1 MTSTAWSL
9 TVRYRVEQLCCR
21 VHLTAPWYG
30 IYNTKYIKPPTHNTK
45 FVIIYTK
52 VGGKPSSLSLAS
64 TFMLVDD
71 TLFVDTRCCFNF
83 VIMLCTVLDKL
94 DQYLPHVSR
103 CVYINIYIY
112 AHIDQYPIFSIKCGI
127 ISRRHSPHPTP
138 PSDHLPVSPSPTPTS
153 MLVWLDSRGGDTQT
167 RMLNGDYKYHLE
179 NKFWAHRSREIL
191 GLT

>member
-1 MTSTAWSL
+1 M
-9 TVRYRVEQLCCR
+9 
-21 VHLTAPWYG
+21 
-30 IYNTKYIKPPTHNTK
+30 KPPTHNTK

-103 CVYINIYIY
+103 CVYINIYICT
-112 AHIDQYPIFSIKCGI
+112 HRPISNILHQMRNYIQKAFT
-127 ISRRHSPHPTP
+127 SPHPTIRP
-138 PSDHLPVSPSPTPTS
+138 PPGITLPNPYQHAGMTGFPGGRYANTNAKWGLQVS
-153 MLVWLDSRGGDTQT
+153 
-167 RMLNGDYKYHLE
+167 
-179 NKFWAHRSREIL
+179 SRE
-191 GLT
+191 